1 MNNLSVIVP
10 FYNEEN
16 SLKKSIERLLKNDI
30 FDQIILVDDCSTD
43 HSASI
48 ANKFSSNYSK
58 ITYVKSE
65 DNVGKGNALNI
76 AREFLDTTH
85 VIIHDADLE
94 YFPQDIVEMFKVS
107 KLYPTSLILGSR
119 FIGNK
124 IRKNIYARTL
134 FANKIMS
141 LFFSFIHSYKV
152 TDVATCYKLMPSSF
166 FQEIKIKEKGF
177 SIEIEVLSKFI
188 KWNKSIVEVP
198 ISYEGRSYRDG
209 KKIKTMDGFRYLV
222 NTVKYK
228 IFN

>member
-1 MNNLSVIVP
+1 
-10 FYNEEN
+10 
-16 SLKKSIERLLKNDI
+16 
-30 FDQIILVDDCSTD
+30 
-43 HSASI
+43 
-48 ANKFSSNYSK
+48 
-58 ITYVKSE
+58 
-65 DNVGKGNALNI
+65 
-76 AREFLDTTH
+76 
-85 VIIHDADLE
+85 
-94 YFPQDIVEMFKVS
+94 MFKVS

-124 IRKNIYARTL
+124 KRKNIYARTL

>member
-30 FDQIILVDDCSTD
+30 FEQIILVDDCSTD

-48 ANKFSSNYSK
+48 ANEFTSNFNK
-58 ITYVKSE
+58 ITYVKSV
-65 DNVGKGNALNI
+65 DNGGKGSALNI

-107 KLYPTSLILGSR
+107 KLHPTSLILGSR

-124 IRKNIYARTL
+124 KRKNIYARTL
-134 FANKIMS
+134 YANKIMS

-152 TDVATCYKLMPSSF
+152 TDVATCYKLMPTSF

-209 KKIKTMDGFRYLV
+209 KKIRTMDGFRYLFKTIRYRII
-222 NTVKYK
+222 N
-228 IFN
+228 

>member
-43 HSASI
+43 NSASI
-48 ANKFSSNYSK
+48 ANKFSSNYNK

-124 IRKNIYARTL
+124 KRKNIYARTL